1 MKHVTTAAILVL
13 PFLLLALAGCNSG
26 QEAGEST
33 PTGLVEQQPE
43 PVAETP
49 AQEAPAAEASNA
61 KPEIVEESAA
71 VSSATPAEGQA
82 IVLAQTDTAPDQD
95 WKFSEG
101 DQFHRLVPT
110 QPTVGGADKIEVAE
124 FFWYGCNH
132 CYEFESY
139 INRWAEN
146 APANVRFVRI
156 PALWNPLVRLHGQMY
171 YTEQVLVK
179 DGVIDDPE
187 EFRAAVFNEYHRR
200 GNRLTSASAIEALF
214 ARHGVSAED
223 FQNAWKSFEVDQ
235 KLRVADDLAR
245 RYSISGVPA
254 VVVNGKYRTG
264 AGEAGGFGPLIE
276 VINEL
281 VTRESAR

>member
-1 MKHVTTAAILVL
+1 MKHLATAAFLVL
-13 PFLLLALAGCNSG
+13 PVLFSLAGCNSG
-26 QEAGEST
+26 QEAGEAT
-33 PTGLVEQQPE
+33 PTEIIEQQPQPE
-43 PVAETP
+43 AETP
-49 AQEAPAAEASNA
+49 AAEAPAADAADA

-71 VSSATPAEGQA
+71 VSAESPAEAQP
-82 IVLAQTDTAPDQD
+82 IVLAQGNTAPDQD

-101 DQFHRLVPT
+101 DEFHRLVPT

-124 FFWYGCNH
+124 FFWYGCTH
-132 CYEFESY
+132 CYDFEPY

-146 APANVRFVRI
+146 APANVRFVRV

-179 DGVIDDPE
+179 NGMIDNPQ

-200 GNRLTSASAIEALF
+200 GNRLTSVSAIEALF
-214 ARHGVSAED
+214 TRHGVSAED

-254 VVVNGKYRTG
+254 IVVNGKYRTG
-264 AGEAGGFGPLIE
+264 AGEAGGFGGLIE

-281 VTRESAR
+281 VARESAR

>member
-1 MKHVTTAAILVL
+1 MKHVTTAVL
-13 PFLLLALAGCNSG
+13 LTALALILALAGCNSG
-26 QEAGEST
+26 QEASEST
-33 PTGLVEQQPE
+33 PGEISEQRPAPE
-43 PVAETP
+43 AEAPAPPAATAETP
-49 AQEAPAAEASNA
+49 DA

-71 VSSATPAEGQA
+71 VSAESPAEEQP
-82 IVLAQTDTAPDQD
+82 IVLAQADSSADQD

-101 DQFHRLVPT
+101 DEFHRLVPT

-132 CYEFESY
+132 CYEFEPY

-179 DGVIDDPE
+179 NGGIDNPE

-214 ARHGVSAED
+214 ARHGVTAED
-223 FQNAWKSFEVDQ
+223 FQNAWTSFEVDQ

-264 AGEAGGFGPLIE
+264 AGEAGGFAPLIE

-281 VTRESAR
+281 VARESTR